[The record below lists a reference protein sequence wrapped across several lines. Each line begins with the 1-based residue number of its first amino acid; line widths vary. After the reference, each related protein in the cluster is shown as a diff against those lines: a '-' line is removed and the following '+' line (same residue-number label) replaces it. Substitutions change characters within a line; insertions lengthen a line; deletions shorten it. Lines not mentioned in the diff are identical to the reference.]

1 MCIYMYMHC
10 YIGAHVGA
18 CSVALVRMWVY
29 ALLHWCACGC
39 IRSLALC
46 AEDAIAAHC
55 AEHLLL
61 YMFVDALAAHCAE
74 HILLYIRHVF
84 RARKFM
90 LALTLGSSALSSS
103 YRVGL
108 AGRLHHLLRA
118 AASARMASDFGESPW
133 ESPELAGDDSQ
144 ADSVST
150 VPVRRPANAAP
161 PSPDSIWT
169 QASSLAF
176 RSLGPKPADAEEG
189 GPTIPQKAGP
199 TIPQKGGQIK
209 VKGKNSWWHN
219 EKTEAARAGKEV

>member
-1 MCIYMYMHC
+1 M
-10 YIGAHVGA
+10 
-18 CSVALVRMWVY
+18 
-29 ALLHWCACGC
+29 HWCACGC

-55 AEHLLL
+55 AEHLVL

-84 RARKFM
+84 RPRKFM

-118 AASARMASDFGESPW
+118 AASARMASDFGEPPW

-169 QASSLAF
+169 QASSLSF
-176 RSLGPKPADAEEG
+176 RSLGPKPQGHLAIGRSRTGCASRAVG
-189 GPTIPQKAGP
+189 STL
-199 TIPQKGGQIK
+199 
-209 VKGKNSWWHN
+209 
-219 EKTEAARAGKEV
+219 EALRRQAREAHPRQHASAASLRATGTRWRSLL